1 MSEKLTANDLINTI
15 PLDQDTTELAQQIIE
30 EKNLDSLQNLT
41 HLFNLNQAKKNVLRV
56 MKLNQL
62 LDKVSDQMIE
72 RFDKTPDN
80 FSNADLLNYMQ
91 VTQSAIDRANKSLNL
106 VDETPAIQVNTQ
118 INVNANAD
126 GLDLLDRE
134 SKGRVAEA
142 IKGILNKIQSMNNTD
157 LNDIIEVK
165 EEPINLI
172 EDEDKNKEEFVK
184 ETVLLNEEEY

>member
-1 MSEKLTANDLINTI
+1 MNEKLTANDLINTI

-30 EKNLDSLQNLT
+30 EKNLDNLQNLT

-172 EDEDKNKEEFVK
+172 EDKDEFVTENVK

>member
-106 VDETPAIQVNTQ
+106 VDETPAIQVDTQ

>member
-1 MSEKLTANDLINTI
+1 MNEKLTANDLINTI

-72 RFDKTPDN
+72 RFDRTPDN

-165 EEPINLI
+165 EESINLI
-172 EDEDKNKEEFVK
+172 EDKEEFVTENVK

>member
-1 MSEKLTANDLINTI
+1 
-15 PLDQDTTELAQQIIE
+15 
-30 EKNLDSLQNLT
+30 
-41 HLFNLNQAKKNVLRV
+41 

>member
-1 MSEKLTANDLINTI
+1 MNEKLTANDLINTI

-118 INVNANAD
+118 INVNVNAD